1 MALGVTA
8 RYEMGSHP
16 ARVTQI
22 RIGIVP
28 PPGLPADRCDAFLA
42 VASHC
47 TVHNSLDK
55 PPSVQI
61 TVEPGDVARLRP
73 RSALA

>member
-1 MALGVTA
+1 M
-8 RYEMGSHP
+8 YEMGSHP

-28 PPGLPADRCDAFLA
+28 PPGLPADRRDAFLA
-42 VASHC
+42 VASNC
-47 TVHNSLDK
+47 PVHNSLDE

>member
-1 MALGVTA
+1 M
-8 RYEMGSHP
+8 YEMGSHP

-28 PPGLPADRCDAFLA
+28 PPGLPVDRRDAFLA

-47 TVHNSLDK
+47 TVHNSLDE